1 MFDAL
6 KGMAGLG
13 SLMKDL
19 PRIRERLERA
29 KEELAGMTVEA
40 EVGGGAV
47 VAIADGRMRIRA
59 VRIDPVM
66 MNVIASNGGEADR
79 AMAEDLVA
87 SAVNAA
93 LERAQEMIATHLQA
107 AANELGIPLPPGGL
121 PGLL

>member
-13 SLMKDL
+13 GLMKDL
-19 PRIRERLERA
+19 PRIRARLEQARDEL
-29 KEELAGMTVEA
+29 KEMTVEA

-47 VAIADGRMRIRA
+47 VAVADGRMRIRS
-59 VRIDPVM
+59 VRIDPTM
-66 MNVIASNGGEADR
+66 MTVIASEGGETDR

-93 LERAQEMIATHLQA
+93 LERAQEMIAKHLQEA
-107 AANELGIPLPPGGL
+107 ADELGIPLPPGGL

>member
-19 PRIRERLERA
+19 PRIREGLEKA
-29 KEELAGMTVEA
+29 KAELAEMTVEA

-47 VAIADGRMRIRA
+47 VAIADGSMRIRE
-59 VRIDPVM
+59 VRIDPTM
-66 MNVIASNGGEADR
+66 MSALVADGDEHDR
-79 AMAEDLVA
+79 SMAQDLVT

-93 LERAQEMIATHLQA
+93 LSRAQDMIAKHLQDSA
-107 AANELGIPLPPGGL
+107 AELGIPLPPGGI

>member
-13 SLMKDL
+13 GLMKDL
-19 PRIRERLERA
+19 PRIRARLEQARDEL
-29 KEELAGMTVEA
+29 KEMTVEA

-47 VAIADGRMRIRA
+47 VAIADGRMRIRS
-59 VRIDPVM
+59 VRIDPTM
-66 MNVIASNGGEADR
+66 MSVIASDGGETDR

-93 LERAQEMIATHLQA
+93 LERAQEMIAKHLQEA
-107 AANELGIPLPPGGL
+107 ADELGIPLPPGGL

>member
-13 SLMKDL
+13 GLMKDL
-19 PRIRERLERA
+19 PRIRARLEQA
-29 KEELAGMTVEA
+29 KDELKEMTVEA

-47 VAIADGRMRIRA
+47 VAVADGRMRIRS
-59 VRIDPVM
+59 VRIDPTM
-66 MNVIASNGGEADR
+66 MSVIASDGGETDR

-93 LERAQEMIATHLQA
+93 LERAQEMIATHLQQA
-107 AANELGIPLPPGGL
+107 ADELGIPLPPGGL